1 MFEKSLIFKKNLELT
16 IFNEV
21 INMENLW
28 GRRFVALIVDII
40 ILTLF
45 MYIITAVIFLLFAG
59 IGIFSVLNYWIFMA
73 AIIIIVYFTFM
84 EGKTNS
90 TLGKNLLKLQVMTF
104 NGNMG
109 YKKAFIRSLSKIL
122 YIPLIVDVLLGFIFG
137 DSNDR
142 ILDKVSDTYV
152 VRVGTKE
159 NKKRL

>member
-1 MFEKSLIFKKNLELT
+1 
-16 IFNEV
+16 
-21 INMENLW
+21 MENLW

-59 IGIFSVLNYWIFMA
+59 VGIFSVLNYWIFMA

>member
-1 MFEKSLIFKKNLELT
+1 
-16 IFNEV
+16 
-21 INMENLW
+21 MENSW

-59 IGIFSVLNYWIFMA
+59 VGIFSVLNYWIFMA

-104 NGNMG
+104 NGNMS

-142 ILDKVSDTYV
+142 ILNKVSGTYV
-152 VRVGTKE
+152 VRVGTNK
-159 NKKRL
+159 NKKNCKQLKNL

>member
-1 MFEKSLIFKKNLELT
+1 
-16 IFNEV
+16 
-21 INMENLW
+21 MENLW

-45 MYIITAVIFLLFAG
+45 MYIVTAVIFLLFAG
-59 IGIFSVLNYWIFMA
+59 VGIFSVLNYWIFMA

>member
-1 MFEKSLIFKKNLELT
+1 
-16 IFNEV
+16 
-21 INMENLW
+21 MENLW
-28 GRRFVALIVDII
+28 GRRFAALIVDII

-45 MYIITAVIFLLFAG
+45 MYIISAVIFLLFARV
-59 IGIFSVLNYWIFMA
+59 GIFSVLNYWIFMA

-90 TLGKNLLKLQVMTF
+90 TLGKNLLRLQVMTF

-142 ILDKVSDTYV
+142 ILDKVSGTYV
-152 VRVGTKE
+152 VRVGTNK

>member
-1 MFEKSLIFKKNLELT
+1 
-16 IFNEV
+16 
-21 INMENLW
+21 MENLW

-59 IGIFSVLNYWIFMA
+59 VGIFSVLNYWIFMA

-122 YIPLIVDVLLGFIFG
+122 YVPLIVDVLLGFIFG

-142 ILDKVSDTYV
+142 ILDKISDTYV
-152 VRVGTKE
+152 VRVGTEE
-159 NKKRL
+159 NKKRIVKS

>member
-1 MFEKSLIFKKNLELT
+1 
-16 IFNEV
+16 
-21 INMENLW
+21 MENLW

-45 MYIITAVIFLLFAG
+45 MYIVTAVIFLLFAG
-59 IGIFSVLNYWIFMA
+59 VGIFSVLNYWIFMA

-159 NKKRL
+159 NKKKL

>member
-1 MFEKSLIFKKNLELT
+1 
-16 IFNEV
+16 
-21 INMENLW
+21 MEILW

-59 IGIFSVLNYWIFMA
+59 VGIFSVLNYWIFMA

-122 YIPLIVDVLLGFIFG
+122 YVPLIVDVLLGFIFG

>member
-1 MFEKSLIFKKNLELT
+1 
-16 IFNEV
+16 
-21 INMENLW
+21 MENLW

-45 MYIITAVIFLLFAG
+45 MYIMTAVIFLLFAG
-59 IGIFSVLNYWIFMA
+59 VGIFSVLNYWIFMA

-122 YIPLIVDVLLGFIFG
+122 YVPLIVDVLLGFIFG

-142 ILDKVSDTYV
+142 ILDKISDTYV
-152 VRVGTKE
+152 VLLVLNKTKKDCKE
-159 NKKRL
+159 LKTCK

>member
-1 MFEKSLIFKKNLELT
+1 
-16 IFNEV
+16 
-21 INMENLW
+21 MENLW
-28 GRRFVALIVDII
+28 GRRFAALIVDII

-59 IGIFSVLNYWIFMA
+59 VGIFSVLNYWIIIA

-90 TLGKNLLKLQVMTF
+90 TLGKNLLRLQVMTF

-142 ILDKVSDTYV
+142 ILDKVSGTYV
-152 VRVGTKE
+152 VRVGTNK

>member
-1 MFEKSLIFKKNLELT
+1 
-16 IFNEV
+16 
-21 INMENLW
+21 MENLW

-59 IGIFSVLNYWIFMA
+59 VGIFSVLNYWIFMA

-90 TLGKNLLKLQVMTF
+90 TLGKNLLKLQVMTY

-142 ILDKVSDTYV
+142 ILDKVSGTYV
-152 VRVGTKE
+152 VRVGTNK
-159 NKKRL
+159 NKKKL

>member
-1 MFEKSLIFKKNLELT
+1 
-16 IFNEV
+16 
-21 INMENLW
+21 MENSW
-28 GRRFVALIVDII
+28 GRRFAALIVDII

-59 IGIFSVLNYWIFMA
+59 VGIFSVLNYWIFMA

-104 NGNMG
+104 NGNMS

-142 ILDKVSDTYV
+142 ILNKVSGTYV
-152 VRVGTKE
+152 VRVGTNKNKE
-159 NKKRL
+159 NCKELKPCK

>member
-1 MFEKSLIFKKNLELT
+1 
-16 IFNEV
+16 
-21 INMENLW
+21 MENLW

-45 MYIITAVIFLLFAG
+45 MYIVTAVIFLLFAG
-59 IGIFSVLNYWIFMA
+59 VGIFSVLNYWIFMA

-122 YIPLIVDVLLGFIFG
+122 YIPLIVDVLIGFIFG

>member
-1 MFEKSLIFKKNLELT
+1 
-16 IFNEV
+16 
-21 INMENLW
+21 MENLW

-45 MYIITAVIFLLFAG
+45 MYIMTAVIFLLFAG
-59 IGIFSVLNYWIFMA
+59 VGIFSVLNYWIFMA

-122 YIPLIVDVLLGFIFG
+122 YVPLIVDVLLGFIFG

-142 ILDKVSDTYV
+142 ILDKISDTYV
-152 VRVGTKE
+152 VRVGTKQ
-159 NKKRL
+159 NKKGL

>member
-1 MFEKSLIFKKNLELT
+1 M
-16 IFNEV
+16 

-59 IGIFSVLNYWIFMA
+59 VGIFSVLNYWIFMA

-142 ILDKVSDTYV
+142 ILDKVSGTYV
-152 VRVGTKE
+152 VRVGNNK
-159 NKKRL
+159 NKKKL

>member
-1 MFEKSLIFKKNLELT
+1 
-16 IFNEV
+16 
-21 INMENLW
+21 MENLW

-59 IGIFSVLNYWIFMA
+59 VGIFSVLNYWIFMA

-122 YIPLIVDVLLGFIFG
+122 YVPLIVDVLLGFIFG

-142 ILDKVSDTYV
+142 ILDKISDTYV